1 VEFNEAHPNFQTV
14 RPIFGYRLPEVG
26 HFLKSDDIH
35 LANDLGMSS
44 VAASK
49 GYRRQESVT
58 TPNRLLLLRQLK
70 EEANQKVGG
79 LFSKVR
85 NPT

>member
-1 VEFNEAHPNFQTV
+1 V

-35 LANDLGMSS
+35 LANDLGRPS
-44 VAASK
+44 VASSK

-58 TPNRLLLLRQLK
+58 IPNRLLLPRQLK
-70 EEANQKVGG
+70 EEAKQKVGR
-79 LFSKVR
+79 LFSRVR
-85 NPT
+85 NQA